1 MNYRIVARVIGRI
14 LAIEAALMALPAI
27 VALIYGESPW
37 PWLWSLLITGAAGGL
52 LNIFRPRSRE
62 YYAREGFVSVALS
75 WVLMSLFG
83 ALPFVLSG
91 DIPNYVDALFEMV
104 SGFTTTGA
112 SILLRVEDMSRAG
125 LFWRSFSQWVGGMG
139 VLVFMMAVMPMN
151 EEYSMHLLRA
161 EVPGPVKGK
170 LVPKMRQT
178 ARILYLI
185 YVGMTALL
193 FVLLL
198 CGGMSAYDALMHAF
212 GTAGTGGFGIKSASV
227 GFYNSTYID
236 IVIGVFMLLFGV
248 NFNLYY
254 LVLLRRSLKG
264 FRSEE
269 LWCYLGLAAFAS
281 VTIAWSL
288 LPGYGSFAEAL
299 RYSFFQVTSVM
310 SSTGYVTADFN
321 LWPQYCRVLIVILM
335 FIGASAGSTGGGMKV
350 SRILLAVKN
359 CLGELDHQLHPRR
372 VNRVTL
378 DGERLDAKA
387 VHTTCVFLMLYMFIA
402 FASMLLLSLEGLD
415 FETTFTSVVSC
426 LSNIGPGLG
435 LVGPMG
441 SYAVWSGGGKLLLSF
456 LMLLGRLEI
465 FPVLMLFA
473 PGTWRRSA
481 RLKKEK

>member
-1 MNYRIVARVIGRI
+1 MNYRIVAKVIGRI
-14 LAIEAALMALPAI
+14 LAIEAALLVLPAL
-27 VALIYGESPW
+27 VALIYGESPA
-37 PWLWSLLITGAAGGL
+37 PWLWGMLITGAAGGL
-52 LNIFRPRSRE
+52 LHIFKPRSRE

-75 WVLMSLFG
+75 WLLMSLFG

-112 SILLRVEDMSRAG
+112 SVLARVEDMSRAG
-125 LFWRSFSQWVGGMG
+125 LFWRSFSHFIGGMG

-185 YVGMTALL
+185 YVAMTAILA
-193 FVLLL
+193 VLLL
-198 CGGMSAYDALMHAF
+198 CGGMPLFDSLVHAF
-212 GTAGTGGFGIKSASV
+212 GTAGTGGFGIKSASI
-227 GFYNSTYID
+227 GYYDSAYID
-236 IVIGVFMLLFGV
+236 VVIGVFMLLFGV

-281 VTIAWSL
+281 LTIALSL
-288 LPGYGSFAEAL
+288 LPEYGSFGRAL
-299 RYSFFQVTSVM
+299 RYSFFQVTAIM
-310 SSTGYVTADFN
+310 SSTGYATADFN

-335 FIGASAGSTGGGMKV
+335 FIGASAGSTGGGIKV
-350 SRILLAVKN
+350 SRILLAVKTSVN
-359 CLGELDHQLHPRR
+359 EIRRQLYPRS
-372 VNRVTL
+372 VSRVTL
-378 DGERLDAKA
+378 DGERLDTKA
-387 VHTTCVFLMLYMFIA
+387 VHTTCIFLILYMLIA
-402 FASMLLLSLEGLD
+402 FCSMLLLSLQGLD
-415 FETTFTSVVSC
+415 FETTFTSVISC
-426 LSNIGPGLG
+426 LSNIGPGLS
-435 LVGPMG
+435 LVGPSG
-441 SYAVWSGGGKLLLSF
+441 SYGVWSGGAKLLLSF

>member
-14 LAIEAALMALPAI
+14 LTIEAALLALPA
-27 VALIYGESPW
+27 VTALIYGEALA
-37 PWLWSLLITGAAGGL
+37 PWLWSMLITGAAGGL
-52 LNIFRPRSRE
+52 LNIIKPKSRE
-62 YYAREGFVSVALS
+62 YYAREGFVSVALG

-83 ALPFVLSG
+83 TLPFLLSG
-91 DIPNYVDALFEMV
+91 EIPRFADALFEII

-112 SILLRVEDMSRAG
+112 SILTDVEALSRSV
-125 LFWRSFSQWVGGMG
+125 LFWRSFSHFIGGMG

-185 YVGMTALL
+185 YIGMTAILA
-193 FVLLL
+193 VLLL
-198 CGGMSAYDALMHAF
+198 LGGMNLYDALLHAF
-212 GTAGTGGFGIKSASV
+212 GTAGTGGFSNYAASV
-227 GFYNSTYID
+227 GHFNSAYTD
-236 IVIGVFMLLFGV
+236 VVIGVFMLLFGV

-264 FRSEE
+264 FESEE
-269 LWCYLGLAAFAS
+269 LWCYLGMAAFAT
-281 VTIAWSL
+281 VTIALSIL
-288 LPGYGSFAEAL
+288 SDSGSFAEAL
-299 RYSFFQVTSVM
+299 RYAFFQVTAIM
-310 SSTGYVTADFN
+310 SSTGYATADFN

-350 SRILLAVKN
+350 SRIMIGIKTAVN
-359 CLGELDHQLHPRR
+359 EIRHQLYPRSVRR
-372 VNRVTL
+372 VTM
-378 DGERLDAKA
+378 DGERMDAKA
-387 VHTTCVFLMLYMFIA
+387 VHTTCVFLMLYIFLA
-402 FASMLLLSLEGLD
+402 FGSMLLLSLEGLD
-415 FETTFTSVVSC
+415 FETTFTSVISC

-435 LVGPMG
+435 QVGPMG
-441 SYAVWSGGGKLLLSF
+441 SYAVWSDGAKLLLSF
-456 LMLLGRLEI
+456 CMLLGRLEI

-481 RLKKEK
+481 R